1 MDKSGTQLNQIL
13 GYDIT
18 HYSKVLSRDKECATL
33 QSISTEEL
41 FHPNI
46 IKVAFPVS
54 LNQSCHAGLSTTGE
68 NGCTLESM
76 VAYHYPPAFK
86 TRQAS
91 QGISQVAGEKFP

>member
-1 MDKSGTQLNQIL
+1 MNRQMDKSGTQINQRL

-18 HYSKVLSRDKECATL
+18 HYAKVLSRDRECATL

-54 LNQSCHAGLSTTGE
+54 LNQSCQA
-68 NGCTLESM
+68 
-76 VAYHYPPAFK
+76 AF
-86 TRQAS
+86 
-91 QGISQVAGEKFP
+91 